1 MFKVGGKA
9 VVRVPDNVLF
19 EGGRERLFE
28 KNWRNAMLCILLAVL
43 SEVLAWLYVDWLLSV
58 FFDNKIEALECYCRF
73 IELGEG

>member
-28 KNWRNAMLCILLAVL
+28 KKLA
-43 SEVLAWLYVDWLLSV
+43 
-58 FFDNKIEALECYCRF
+58 
-73 IELGEG
+73 